1 MAIELKTHTALTTHS
16 VPFTLNGAT
25 SYTVDLQGT
34 IAAGSDACELQ
45 MFLNGAYVQLD
56 PPIRFT
62 PNDVGGS
69 KQTGLIP
76 PNAVLRWTVPGNK
89 NSISTKITSSHG

>member
-1 MAIELKTHTALTTHS
+1 MAVELKTHTALTSHS

-25 SYTVDLQGT
+25 RYLVDLQGT
-34 IAAGSDACELQ
+34 VAAGSDAVELQ
-45 MFLNGAYVQLD
+45 MFVNGAFVQLD

-69 KQTGLIP
+69 KQTGLLP
-76 PNAVLRWTVPGNK
+76 ANATFRWTVPGNK
-89 NSISTKITSSHG
+89 NSVTTKITSSHG